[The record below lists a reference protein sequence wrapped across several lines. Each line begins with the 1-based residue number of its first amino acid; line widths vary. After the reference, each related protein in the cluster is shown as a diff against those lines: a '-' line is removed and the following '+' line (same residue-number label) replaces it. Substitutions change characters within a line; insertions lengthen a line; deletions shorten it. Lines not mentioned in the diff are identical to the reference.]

1 MYKKLKEIGKETID
15 ETMILQYNDK
25 DGNEIAYKWIP
36 KDPANSDYY
45 DYLEWAK
52 TNTIEEAD

>member
-1 MYKKLKEIGKETID
+1 MYKKVKVAGTNTID
-15 ETMILQYNDK
+15 EDIIRQYKDK
-25 DGNEIAYKWIP
+25 DGNEIDWKLIP
-36 KDPANSDYY
+36 VDPTNSDYY

>member
-1 MYKKLKEIGKETID
+1 MYKKVKEAGKETID
-15 ETMILQYNDK
+15 EDIILQYKDK
-25 DGNEIAYKWIP
+25 DGNEIPWKWIP
-36 KDPANSDYY
+36 VDPTNSDYY

>member
-1 MYKKLKEIGKETID
+1 
-15 ETMILQYNDK
+15 MILQYKDK

>member
-1 MYKKLKEIGKETID
+1 MYKKIKVAGTDTID
-15 ETMILQYNDK
+15 EDIILKYKDK
-25 DGNEIAYKWIP
+25 DGNEIPYKWIP

>member
-15 ETMILQYNDK
+15 ETMILQYKDK

-36 KDPANSDYY
+36 IDPANSDYY

>member
-1 MYKKLKEIGKETID
+1 MYKKLKEVGKSSID
-15 ETMILQYNDK
+15 ESLIIKYKDK
-25 DGNEIAYKWIP
+25 DGNVIPEIFIP
-36 KDPANSDYY
+36 TNPANSDYY